1 MVGYK
6 ESLCSPYEKL
16 LLVSEELFKCLSS
29 KEKAY
34 SVSNSLVKNINFDN
48 DTAEHSSINYEPD
61 KSATSISKSSIILD
75 RQRKTTASKNVEA
88 DDEDE
93 N

>member
-16 LLVSEELFKCLSS
+16 VLVSLSF
-29 KEKAY
+29 KEKSY
-34 SVSNSLVKNINFDN
+34 SVSNSLNSLVNNINFDN

-61 KSATSISKSSIILD
+61 KNATNIYKSSIILD
-75 RQRKTTASKNVEA
+75 RQIETNCSKNVEA
-88 DDEDE
+88 DDEE
-93 N
+93 GYKK